1 MTSWTV
7 ARQAP
12 LSMDSLGENTGLGSH
27 SLLGG
32 RGDGGGNLPYPGI
45 EPGSPISQVGSLPS
59 EPQGKSKAIIL
70 Q

>member
-7 ARQAP
+7 ALQAP
-12 LSMDSLGENTGLGSH
+12 LSMDSLGKNTGLGSH

-32 RGDGGGNLPYPGI
+32 RGDGGGNLPCLGI
-45 EPGSPISQVGSLPS
+45 EPGSPTLQEGSLPS
-59 EPQGKSKAIIL
+59 EPPGKSKAITL